1 MLQLDEYHDLPQDG
15 SDEFNEE
22 DDEEDDPPAAVPTKK
37 LGGKSFHMQV
47 MDDWIK
53 TEYYESWK

>member
-1 MLQLDEYHDLPQDG
+1 
-15 SDEFNEE
+15 
-22 DDEEDDPPAAVPTKK
+22 VPTKK

-53 TEYYESWK
+53 YWVLRVMEVIP